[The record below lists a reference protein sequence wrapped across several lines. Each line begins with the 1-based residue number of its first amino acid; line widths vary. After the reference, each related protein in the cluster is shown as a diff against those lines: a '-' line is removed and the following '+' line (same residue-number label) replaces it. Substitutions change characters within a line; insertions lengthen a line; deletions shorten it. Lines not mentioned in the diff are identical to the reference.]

1 MSKKPK
7 KASKKKEKPAKKK
20 EEVTEEEAA
29 IGEESGE
36 PTTPARLEEQKPS
49 SAEQEGLEAKEETE
63 MESEKPVEV
72 EERTTVEAEEKT
84 SEVEVPEEA
93 EAEKPE
99 EEEEG
104 LEIVEEKFYDL
115 NLRRIWTAP
124 REKRTPRAVRYIR
137 AFAARR
143 MKSDDVSISEETNQ
157 LLWARGISKPPR
169 HLRLRVVK
177 DKDDRVIV
185 FPAEPAKAAIPA
197 EVEEP
202 STPKSKASSEQ

>member
-1 MSKKPK
+1 MSKKPR

-20 EEVTEEEAA
+20 EEVTEEAA

-49 SAEQEGLEAKEETE
+49 SSEQEGLEAKEETE
-63 MESEKPVEV
+63 IESEKPVEV